1 MPFFKRRKAV
11 SSTTDT
17 IKKKAV
23 GPICSEAEFIRIIEN
38 ERARAERNDHCFSL
52 ILFDTAA
59 IGLKSSTIG
68 PFAQKIR
75 HRIRQVDQ
83 IGWYD
88 NRRIGLI
95 LPYTSNV
102 GACQLAAYICSDVE
116 MSYSPS
122 ICHVNTYPFDRTLTQ
137 ITTYP
142 LSG

>member
-59 IGLKSSTIG
+59 IGLKSNNIG

-122 ICHVNTYPFDRTLTQ
+122 ICHVNTYPLDRTLTQ

>member
-1 MPFFKRRKAV
+1 MLFFKRRKAF

-17 IKKKAV
+17 IKKKVV
-23 GPICSEAEFIRIIEN
+23 GQICSEAEFTIIIEN

-59 IGLKSSTIG
+59 IGLKPGTIG
-68 PFAQKIR
+68 SFAQKIR
-75 HRIRQVDQ
+75 NRIRQVDQ

-122 ICHVNTYPFDRTLTQ
+122 ICHVNTYPIDRTLTQ
-137 ITTYP
+137 ITT
-142 LSG
+142 

>member
-1 MPFFKRRKAV
+1 MSFFKRRKAL
-11 SSTTDT
+11 SSATDKT
-17 IKKKAV
+17 NNKV
-23 GPICSEAEFIRIIEN
+23 REQICSEKELIRIIEN

-59 IGLKSSTIG
+59 IGLKPGTIG

-88 NRRIGLI
+88 KQRIGLV

-122 ICHVNTYPFDRTLTQ
+122 ICHVNTYPLDRTLTQ
-137 ITTYP
+137 ITT
-142 LSG
+142 

>member
-1 MPFFKRRKAV
+1 MPFFKGRKAV
-11 SSTTDT
+11 NSATDT
-17 IKKKAV
+17 TKNKAF
-23 GPICSEAEFIRIIEN
+23 GQINSEEEFIRIIEN

-59 IGLKSSTIG
+59 IGLKPGTIG
-68 PFAQKIR
+68 PFTQKIR

-88 NRRIGLI
+88 HQRIGLV

-102 GACQLAAYICSDVE
+102 GACHLAAYICSDVE

-122 ICHVNTYPFDRTLTQ
+122 ICHVNTYPLDRTLKQLAT
-137 ITTYP
+137 
-142 LSG
+142 

>member
-17 IKKKAV
+17 TKNKAS
-23 GPICSEAEFIRIIEN
+23 GQICSEKEFIKIIEN

-59 IGLKSSTIG
+59 IGLKPGTIG

-75 HRIRQVDQ
+75 LRIRQVDQ

-88 NRRIGLI
+88 HQRIGLV

-122 ICHVNTYPFDRTLTQ
+122 ICHVNTYPLDRTLTQ
-137 ITTYP
+137 ITT
-142 LSG
+142 

>member
-1 MPFFKRRKAV
+1 MHLLNFRKGFN
-11 SSTTDT
+11 SISDT
-17 IKKKAV
+17 LKIKSA
-23 GPICSEAEFIRIIEN
+23 GQMCSKEKFVKIIEN

-59 IGLKSSTIG
+59 IGLKPGTIG

-116 MSYSPS
+116 MSYSRS

>member
-11 SSTTDT
+11 SSATDT
-17 IKKKAV
+17 TKNKASK
-23 GPICSEAEFIRIIEN
+23 ICSEEEFIRIIEN

-59 IGLKSSTIG
+59 IGLKPGTIG

-88 NRRIGLI
+88 NQRIGLV

-122 ICHVNTYPFDRTLTQ
+122 ICHVNTYPLDRTLTQ
-137 ITTYP
+137 ITT
-142 LSG
+142 

>member
-1 MPFFKRRKAV
+1 MPLFKRRKAV
-11 SSTTDT
+11 SSATDKT
-17 IKKKAV
+17 KNKAS
-23 GPICSEAEFIRIIEN
+23 GQICSEEEFIRIIEN

-59 IGLKSSTIG
+59 IGLKPGTIG
-68 PFAQKIR
+68 PFTQKIR

-88 NRRIGLI
+88 NQRIGLV
-95 LPYTSNV
+95 LPYTSNI

-122 ICHVNTYPFDRTLTQ
+122 ICHVNTYPLDRTLTQ
-137 ITTYP
+137 ITT
-142 LSG
+142 

>member
-1 MPFFKRRKAV
+1 MSLFKRRNAFI
-11 SSTTDT
+11 STTD
-17 IKKKAV
+17 KFNYKAV
-23 GPICSEAEFIRIIEN
+23 GQICSKEEFIRIIEH

-52 ILFDTAA
+52 ILFDTVA
-59 IGLKSSTIG
+59 IGLKAGTIG
-68 PFAQKIR
+68 SFAKKIR

-88 NRRIGLI
+88 NQRIGLI

-116 MSYSPS
+116 MSYPPS
-122 ICHVNTYPFDRTLTQ
+122 FCHVNTYPLDRTLTQ

-142 LSG
+142 

>member
-1 MPFFKRRKAV
+1 MPFFKRRKMA
-11 SSTTDT
+11 SSATDT
-17 IKKKAV
+17 AKYKAS
-23 GPICSEAEFIRIIEN
+23 GQICSEEEFIRIIEN

-59 IGLKSSTIG
+59 IGLTPVTIG

-75 HRIRQVDQ
+75 HRIRQVDK

-88 NRRIGLI
+88 NQRIGLI

-122 ICHVNTYPFDRTLTQ
+122 ICHVNTYPIDRTLTQ
-137 ITTYP
+137 IT
-142 LSG
+142 S

>member
-52 ILFDTAA
+52 ILFVTAA
-59 IGLKSSTIG
+59 IGLKSNNIG

-122 ICHVNTYPFDRTLTQ
+122 ICHVNTYPLDRTLTQ

>member
-1 MPFFKRRKAV
+1 MSFFMRRKALRSV
-11 SSTTDT
+11 TNTAKDRASG
-17 IKKKAV
+17 K
-23 GPICSEAEFIRIIEN
+23 ICSEEEFIRIIEN

-59 IGLKSSTIG
+59 IGLKPRTIG

-88 NRRIGLI
+88 HQRIGLI
-95 LPYTSNV
+95 LPYTSNI

-116 MSYSPS
+116 MSFSPS
-122 ICHVNTYPFDRTLTQ
+122 ICHVNTYPIDRTLT
-137 ITTYP
+137 
-142 LSG
+142 

>member
-1 MPFFKRRKAV
+1 MSLFKRRKAF
-11 SSTTDT
+11 SSTTET
-17 IKKKAV
+17 FNKKAV
-23 GPICSEAEFIRIIEN
+23 GQICSKEEFIRIIAN

-59 IGLKSSTIG
+59 IGLNPGTIG
-68 PFAQKIR
+68 PFTQKIR

-88 NRRIGLI
+88 RQRIGLI

-102 GACQLAAYICSDVE
+102 GACQLAAHICSDVE

-122 ICHVNTYPFDRTLTQ
+122 ICHVNTYPLDRTLTKT
-137 ITTYP
+137 TTYP

>member
-1 MPFFKRRKAV
+1 MADTAKDKA
-11 SSTTDT
+11 S
-17 IKKKAV
+17 
-23 GPICSEAEFIRIIEN
+23 GQICSKEEFIRIIEN

-52 ILFDTAA
+52 ILFDTSA
-59 IGLKSSTIG
+59 IGLKPRAIG

-88 NRRIGLI
+88 NQRIGLI

-116 MSYSPS
+116 MSFSPS
-122 ICHVNTYPFDRTLTQ
+122 VCHVNTYPIDRTLTQ
-137 ITTYP
+137 ITT
-142 LSG
+142 